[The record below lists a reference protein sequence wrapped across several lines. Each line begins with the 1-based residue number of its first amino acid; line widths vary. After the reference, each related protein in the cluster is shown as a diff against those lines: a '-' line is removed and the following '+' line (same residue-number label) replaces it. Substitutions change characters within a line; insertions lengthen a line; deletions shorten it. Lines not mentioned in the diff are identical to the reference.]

1 MSDRLYLSC
10 WLRGFSA
17 SVIPKHFETLLRL
30 FPFSKLAVRGPVLR
44 VYAVEM
50 SEPALLEREFA
61 PGGVQTDLA
70 AAIIA
75 DAREFVE
82 SDCCLEVEAYWDL
95 WQWSGE
101 WKLAPAAV
109 TILCY
114 GPDFVN
120 DADDHVR
127 IELGPDFRFL
137 PMPEVEGSLRMGQS
151 NLRSLLHL
159 VSDIEKR
166 LPVQRRSI
174 WSESGVNF
182 AELLA
187 ETVSRLEIN

>member
-1 MSDRLYLSC
+1 M
-10 WLRGFSA
+10 LRQ
-17 SVIPKHFETLLRL
+17 FETLLGI
-30 FPFSKLAVRGPVLR
+30 FPFSKLASRGPVLR

-61 PGGVQTDLA
+61 PGGVKADMA
-70 AAIIA
+70 AAIVAASRDFI
-75 DAREFVE
+75 E

-109 TILCY
+109 TLLCF
-114 GPDFVN
+114 GPGFAN
-120 DADDHVR
+120 DAGDHLR

-137 PMPEVEGSLRMGQS
+137 PMPDVEASLRMGQS

-159 VSDIEKR
+159 VSDIEKG

>member
-1 MSDRLYLSC
+1 MARQ
-10 WLRGFSA
+10 
-17 SVIPKHFETLLRL
+17 FETLLAI
-30 FPFSKLAVRGPVLR
+30 FPFSKLATRGPVLR

-50 SEPALLEREFA
+50 SEPALLEREFE
-61 PGGVQTDLA
+61 PGGTKADLA
-70 AAIIA
+70 TAIIT
-75 DAREFVE
+75 DARDFIE

-109 TILCY
+109 TLLCF
-114 GPDFVN
+114 GPGFSN
-120 DADDHVR
+120 DSDDHMR

-137 PMPEVEGSLRMGQS
+137 PMPEFESSIRMGQS

-159 VSDIEKR
+159 VSDIEKG
-166 LPVQRRSI
+166 LPIARRSI

-187 ETVSRLEIN
+187 ETVSRMEIN